1 MTTRP
6 GCLSQGLR
14 GVLGLVAP
22 HHGGDERRLLLM
34 STADGYPEHGPGDA
48 AIGVADLGLVGAKY
62 SPRFLARRLG
72 SPVADP
78 PHGQRLSRGRS
89 RGEQIV
95 LSIQALE
102 AVSAPRLERQSRGA
116 LSKVASDTRHED
128 LAGSRPG
135 HDAGRGMH
143 RQAPDVVAAHD
154 HLAAV
159 DAYADRELYRAQG
172 SDQCQSTADGALDTV
187 EHDEERVAGGLDLAA
202 GETGKHTT
210 DDILV
215 QWSPSHALPRRAAGR
230 IRRRRPSRPSPTRPR
245 PPPTSRGRVV
255 GRTPGSDR

>member
-1 MTTRP
+1 MGDESRLCRGP
-6 GCLSQGLR
+6 
-14 GVLGLVAP
+14 GVLREFT
-22 HHGGDERRLLLM
+22 HM
-34 STADGYPEHGPGDA
+34 SMG
-48 AIGVADLGLVGAKY
+48 AITSQLRSHRNRPSQPRDSATLANSTKGRGSANSSNGAKY
-62 SPRFLARRLG
+62 SPRFIARRLG

-78 PHGQRLSRGRS
+78 PHGQRLPGGRS

-159 DAYADRELYRAQG
+159 DAYADRELYRGQG
-172 SDQCQSTADGALDTV
+172 FDQWQSTAESSLSV
-187 EHDEERVAGGLDLAA
+187 HRQAA
-202 GETGKHTT
+202 
-210 DDILV
+210 
-215 QWSPSHALPRRAAGR
+215 
-230 IRRRRPSRPSPTRPR
+230 
-245 PPPTSRGRVV
+245 
-255 GRTPGSDR
+255 